1 VDDWQSSNKRIESQ
15 IWLKVISQ
23 QTRNNVLRSQFV
35 WLLPFGEINLCK
47 YGDFSPFFPQIM
59 ATFAHFF
66 PPKKT
71 PLENSHW
78 GLFRAFFFSSP

>member
-23 QTRNNVLRSQFV
+23 QNRNNVLRSRFV
-35 WLLPFGEINLCK
+35 WLLPLGELNLCK
-47 YGDFSPFFPQIM
+47 YGDFSPFFPQTM

-66 PPKKT
+66 PKKKN
-71 PLENSHW
+71 PLENSQW
-78 GLFRAFFFSSP
+78 GVFFFSSP